1 MTTITKNL
9 NGMTVGELI
18 AMLKK
23 VPAETEIC
31 AWNADVQ
38 SVNIEIN
45 IYDEMPA
52 DVNIDIETYPTW

>member
-18 AMLKK
+18 AMLKE
-23 VPAETEIC
+23 VPAETEMC
-31 AWNADVQ
+31 VWCADVQ
-38 SVNIEIN
+38 SIDIEVN

-52 DVNIDIETYPTW
+52 DVDINIETYPTW

>member
-1 MTTITKNL
+1 MTTITKSL
-9 NGMTVGELI
+9 NGITVGELI

-31 AWNADVQ
+31 VWGVDVQ
-38 SVNIEIN
+38 SIDIEVN

-52 DVNIDIETYPTW
+52 DVDINIETYPTW